1 MRQLS
6 EKGHQL
12 VFFTEERNLSYVRKG
27 PEEKVIFRYSSETV
41 YVVISLVYHNSE
53 NVSNDIGLRYNYSKS
68 VYFYNL
74 TANSL

>member
-1 MRQLS
+1 MKIKGSWVRQLS

-53 NVSNDIGLRYNYSKS
+53 NVSNDIGLQYNYRKS
-68 VYFYNL
+68 EFV
-74 TANSL
+74 

>member
-53 NVSNDIGLRYNYSKS
+53 NVSNDIGLRYNHSKS

>member
-27 PEEKVIFRYSSETV
+27 PEEKVIYSSETV

-53 NVSNDIGLRYNYSKS
+53 NVSNDIGLQYNYTKS
-68 VYFYNL
+68 EFV
-74 TANSL
+74 

>member
-12 VFFTEERNLSYVRKG
+12 VYFTEERNRSKVRKG
-27 PEEKVIFRYSSETV
+27 PEKKVIFRYSGETV

-53 NVSNDIGLRYNYSKS
+53 NVSNDIGLQYNYQKS
-68 VYFYNL
+68 EFV
-74 TANSL
+74 